1 MNTAQALETD
11 QYLTFTLDEEWFA
24 MDIRKVHEVLEFGD
38 VTQVPRMPPYMRGVI
53 NLRGSVVPVLDL
65 KQKFGLGVT
74 AKTVDTCVII
84 TEVDLEGEAVV
95 LGALAD
101 SVQEV
106 FDLEADQIEPPPKL
120 GTRLDTA
127 FIQGMGKKDEEFVI
141 LLDIDEVFTVDE
153 VTAIKGREEIP
164 AAS

>member
-1 MNTAQALETD
+1 MNTAQELETD

-24 MDIRKVHEVLEFGD
+24 MDIAKVHEVLEFGD

-65 KQKFGLGVT
+65 KQKFGMGAT
-74 AKTVDTCVII
+74 TKTVDTCVII